1 LQLKIHPH
9 TLLLTA
15 VLLLSTI
22 SAFAQP
28 TITYT
33 SPGTY
38 TTGTA
43 ITTLTPTTTG
53 VAAYNYSIPLP
64 LAGTSSGP
72 SNISFD
78 AAGNFYVANYNNN
91 TVRKYSA
98 AGAFISNY
106 GTGAPALSSPI
117 AIVFDLFG
125 NGYVVNFTGGTVYKY
140 NAAGVYQSTILTGLS
155 NPTGITID
163 ASNNLYISSL
173 NNNSIKKYS
182 TAGGAALLT
191 ITTNVSD
198 PTGVAVDAAG
208 NIYSLNS
215 FTGNVSK
222 YNAAGTYQSTIIG
235 SLNGPW
241 AMSLDYADNFYIGD
255 SGNNRIR
262 VYDKAG
268 TLLKT
273 LTGVLDPEGVAVD
286 SKGNIFVA
294 SYFGNSVSK
303 FAPTGGYFI
312 NAKLP
317 AGLSFNSANGQI
329 SGTPTATSPTTT
341 YTITAW
347 NLTGSTPATVSI
359 GVGPAV
365 TTPAAICGAGT
376 VPTMTASGGS
386 LAGGTYN
393 WYTAATGGTLVN
405 NTATY
410 TPALAL
416 TTTFYVDYTVGGF
429 SSPRTAVTA
438 TINPVVSSPLSGAIL
453 SYIFSGDASDISG
466 NLNTGTL
473 QASPTASTGRFGIAN
488 SAYSFNGSTQYVTTA
503 TQYVNPPT
511 FSISLWFNTTVAGGK
526 LLGFGN
532 QQTGQSGQYDRHL
545 YMNDLGQL
553 YFGIFNVTAQTINTT
568 RAYNDGLWH
577 HVVVTV
583 GAAGSIM
590 YVDNALQVQNA
601 AMTTPET
608 VTGYWR
614 IGYDNVGSWTSQ
626 PTNFFFTGKL
636 DDIAIY
642 NRELTA
648 AEVITTNNVNIIGSA
663 TPVCAGSPITLIA
676 PSIPGATY
684 SWVDI
689 AIPSNTSATNPA
701 TFTSASTGGYTLTV
715 VASGCTSTATVNPI
729 VSAPPVTTF
738 TATSPVAVGA
748 ASTVTLTAVAGS
760 TYSFDFA
767 GGTIVT
773 GTGNGPYTISW
784 ATAGAKIITVTTTN
798 ATGCTATATQT
809 VTVTVPFVFAT
820 SSYAFSQ
827 QITLKTGSMSLG
839 ASTLTNFP
847 VLVYIKED
855 ALKSDNCSTNVK
867 FPTGG
872 STGYDFAF
880 TTSAGTSELF
890 YEVEKFDASTGTLLA
905 WVQLPSVT
913 NADMN
918 LNFYFGSLTPVHN
931 TSFTNATWS
940 NDYQAVYHFNE
951 GVTTATVLDA
961 TGNGRNGAQANTDLG
976 TDQFRYAIDNTGVAI
991 SGGAYKFR
999 GDNTL
1004 AGASSIIQNAGTP
1017 TSITGL
1023 FTLSAWVNVTGDI
1036 NDLDQKVVSNQ
1047 NNYGYGYKMSVKGAS
1062 TATMKVE
1069 TEIRSSTNPA
1079 SILYNVGTVSTT
1091 TTTTPAW
1098 HYIQSVFNGTNFINY
1113 VDGVSQGTMVAA
1125 APGNAN
1131 TNLYIGVDYRGVG
1144 TAPEH
1149 NFYGT
1154 MDEVRVSNIVKPV
1167 EWVRAEYYNQT
1178 NPTTF
1183 TTTSANFG
1191 LNAANAAAIGGSIT
1205 YTWTGSA
1212 STTAITTAGNWKTP
1226 ASNNPTATV
1235 APTTA
1240 GGTSLL
1246 IKGTSEGVTV
1256 FPTLTTTAT
1265 FYGVT
1270 LNAGASLNLGG
1281 QSLTVGCNV
1290 YNSGTITSTTS
1301 SITFNGTFT
1310 PQLFTINTTAGT
1322 AQFGNITVNNTASS
1336 GQVKITGGPVDLY
1349 NTLTLTNGSLTVDNA
1364 GSGALTLKSSA
1375 TVTAR
1380 VAEINTAAK
1389 SISGNVTVERWFTG
1403 GANKRGW
1410 RLMSSPVNNSTTL
1423 PLTAAATYNFAS
1435 LQTNLPITGPLG
1447 TADGFDRPGTYT
1459 ANGPTILLYD
1469 TPNFYFASPAKIS
1482 TNVKAGSGFY
1492 FYYRGNRTSIATK
1505 LVRSAPAAAFPDPEL
1520 NVVGLQT
1527 GTLNQQSFT
1536 YTLSNLGRR
1545 YNQVG
1550 NPYPSSISIGSS
1562 ALTGTTGFIYTYSTG
1577 NSILT
1582 QVGPATIASGQG
1594 FFVIANATGPSSV
1607 TFTEA
1612 LKVATQPTG
1621 PTLLLGVPAGTQTPI
1636 ISLKMIKDSANYD
1649 VTHLRFLDTY
1659 KRGYDEME
1667 DADDFNGP
1675 GQVVLFGAMTGDDHL
1690 VAIASQPFEKQRTS
1704 VFLSVNGTASGL
1716 YAIQKINLS
1725 GIPAVYEVWLMD
1737 HFKKDS
1743 LDIRANDTYNFNL
1756 DKANPETFGNSRF
1769 ELVIRKKNLPPYQL
1783 ISFKGLR
1790 SGTDVLLNWSTLNEY
1805 DYTAFELQKSTDG
1818 VTFDAVKNMQSSSQ
1832 GSYSFKD
1839 IYNSSTSANVYYR
1852 LKQVDINDAVSYS
1865 GIVMVTPAG
1874 TSSFSIF
1881 PNPASNL
1888 IQFSLDEKPHSA
1900 VRLRI
1905 FNTMGIL
1912 MKNSTFTST
1921 AGQQDISS
1929 LTPGNYTIELTELSS
1944 KKLLFT
1950 AKFIKI

>member
-1 LQLKIHPH
+1 
-9 TLLLTA
+9 LLTA
-15 VLLLSTI
+15 VLLLTTFC
-22 SAFAQP
+22 ALAQP
-28 TITYT
+28 TISYT
-33 SPGTY
+33 SPGAY
-38 TTGTA
+38 TVGTA

-53 VAAYNYSIPLP
+53 VGTYNYGIGVALF
-64 LAGTSSGP
+64 GVSSGP
-72 SNISFD
+72 SNIAFD

-91 TVRKYSA
+91 TVRKYNA
-98 AGAFISNY
+98 AGTFISNY

-117 AIVFDLFG
+117 AMVFDSFG
-125 NGYVVNFTGGTVYKY
+125 NGYVVNSTGGTVYKY
-140 NAAGVYQSTILTGLS
+140 NSAGVYQSTILSGLS
-155 NPTGITID
+155 VPSSITID
-163 ASNNLYISSL
+163 ASNNLYISTI
-173 NNNSIKKYS
+173 NDNSIKKYS
-182 TAGGAALLT
+182 TTGGAPLLT
-191 ITTNVSD
+191 ITASGSN
-198 PTGVAVDAAG
+198 PTGVTVDASG

-215 FTGNVSK
+215 PGTVTK
-222 YNAAGTYQSTIIG
+222 YNAAGAFQSTFLTG
-235 SLNGPW
+235 FSGPW

-255 SGNNRIR
+255 SGNSSVK
-262 VYDKAG
+262 VYNKAG
-268 TLLKT
+268 TLLKNFT
-273 LTGVLDPEGVAVD
+273 FVSDPEGVAAD

-294 SYFGNSVSK
+294 SYFSNAVYK
-303 FAPTGGYFI
+303 YTPTGGYFI

-317 AGLSFNSANGQI
+317 AGLSFNSSTGQI

-341 YTITAW
+341 YTVTAW
-347 NLTGSTPATVSI
+347 NILGSTSATVSI

-376 VPTMTASGGS
+376 APTMTASGGNPS
-386 LAGGTYN
+386 GGAYN

-405 NTATY
+405 TTATY
-410 TPALAL
+410 APTLAL
-416 TTTFYVDYTVGGF
+416 TSTFYVDYTVSST

-438 TINPVVSSPLSGAIL
+438 TVNPVVSSPLSGAVL

-473 QASPTASTGRFGIAN
+473 QASPTATTDRFGTAN
-488 SAYSFNGSTQYVTTA
+488 SAYSFNGSTQYVTT
-503 TQYVNPPT
+503 TKQYVNPT
-511 FSISLWFNTTVAGGK
+511 AFSISLWFNTTVAGGK
-526 LLGFGN
+526 LIGFGS
-532 QQTGQSGQYDRHL
+532 QQTGQSGQYDRHI
-545 YMNDLGQL
+545 YMNNSGQL
-553 YFGIFNVTAQTINTT
+553 YFGLFNGTIQTINTT

-601 AMTTPET
+601 AITTGE
-608 VTGYWR
+608 VFTGYWR
-614 IGYDNVGSWTSQ
+614 VGYDNINTWTSQ
-626 PTNFFFTGKL
+626 PTNYFFTGKI

-648 AEVITTNNVNIIGSA
+648 AEVITTNNVNIIGNA
-663 TPVCAGSPITLIA
+663 IPVCEGSPITLVT

-684 SWVDI
+684 SWVDVLN
-689 AIPSNTSATNPA
+689 PSNTSTTNPA
-701 TFTSASTGGYTLTV
+701 TFTSASAGGYTLTV
-715 VASGCTSTATVNPI
+715 VASGCTSTATINPVVN
-729 VSAPPVTTF
+729 ALPVTTF

-748 ASTVTLTAVAGS
+748 ASTVTLTVVAGN

-773 GTGNGPYTISW
+773 GSGNGPYTISW
-784 ATAGAKIITVTTTN
+784 ATPGAKIITVTTTSSS
-798 ATGCTATATQT
+798 GCIGTATQT
-809 VTVTVPFVFAT
+809 VNVIVPFVFAT

-855 ALKSDNCSTNVK
+855 ALKSGNCSSNVK
-867 FPTGG
+867 FPSGG

-931 TSFTNATWS
+931 TSFTNATWN

-976 TDQFRYAIDNTGVAI
+976 TDQFRYAIDNTGATI

-1004 AGASSIIQNAGTP
+1004 AGASRIIQSAGTA
-1017 TSITGL
+1017 TAITGA
-1023 FTLSAWVNVTGDI
+1023 FTLSAWVNITGDV
-1036 NDLDQKVVSNQ
+1036 NDLDQKIVSNQ
-1047 NNYGYGYKMSVKGAS
+1047 NNYGYGYKMSVRGAS
-1062 TATMKVE
+1062 TTTLKLE

-1079 SILYNVGTVSTT
+1079 GIIQNAGTVGTT

-1098 HYIQSVFNGTNFINY
+1098 HYVQSIFNGTNFINY
-1113 VDGVSQGTMVAA
+1113 VDGVLQGTAVGA
-1125 APGNAN
+1125 APGNAS
-1131 TNLYIGVDYRGVG
+1131 TNLYIGLDYRGAS

-1149 NFYGT
+1149 DFYGT
-1154 MDEVRVSNIVKPV
+1154 MDEVRVSNVAKPV

-1183 TTTSANFG
+1183 TTTSADFG
-1191 LNAANAAAIGGSIT
+1191 INAANATAIGGSII

-1212 STTAITTAGNWKTP
+1212 GSTAISTAGNWKTP

-1240 GGTSLL
+1240 GGTSML

-1256 FPTLTTTAT
+1256 FPTLSANAT

-1270 LNAGASLNLGG
+1270 LNAGASLNLGS
-1281 QSLTVGCNV
+1281 QTLTVGCNV

-1301 SITFNGTFT
+1301 SIAFNGTFT
-1310 PQLFTINTTAGT
+1310 PQLLTVNTTAGT
-1322 AQFGNITVNNTASS
+1322 AQFGNFTVNNTASS

-1364 GSGALTLKSSA
+1364 GSGALTLKSSG

-1380 VAEINTAAK
+1380 VTEITTTAK
-1389 SISGNVTVERWFTG
+1389 SITGNVTVERWFTG
-1403 GANKRGW
+1403 GPNKRGW

-1423 PLTAAATYNFAS
+1423 PITAAATYNFSS
-1435 LQTNLPITGPLG
+1435 LQTNLPITGPLSTG
-1447 TADGFDRPGTYT
+1447 DGFDRPTGYT

-1469 TPNFYFASPAKIS
+1469 TPNFYFASPAKITTS
-1482 TNVKAGSGFY
+1482 VKAGSGFY

-1505 LVRSAPAAAFPDPEL
+1505 LVRSAPSVAFPDPEL

-1621 PTLLLGVPAGTQTPI
+1621 LALLLGLPAGTQTPI

-1659 KRGYDEME
+1659 KKGYDEME
-1667 DADDFNGP
+1667 DAEDFNGP
-1675 GQVVLFGAMTGDDHL
+1675 NQIVLFGAMTGDEHL
-1690 VAIASQPFEKQRTS
+1690 VAIASQPLEKQRTS
-1704 VFLSVNGTASGL
+1704 VFLSVDGTVSGL
-1716 YAIQKINLS
+1716 YTLQKIDLS
-1725 GIPAVYEVWLMD
+1725 GIPPVYEVWLMD

-1743 LDIRANDTYNFNL
+1743 LDLRANDTYNFNL
-1756 DKANPETFGNSRF
+1756 DKANPETFGNKRF
-1769 ELVIRKKNLPPYQL
+1769 ELVIRKKNLPPYKL
-1783 ISFKGLR
+1783 ISFNGTR
-1790 SGTDVLLNWSTLNEY
+1790 AGTDVLLNWSTLNEY

-1818 VTFDAVKNMQSSSQ
+1818 VTFDALKNMQSSSQ

-1839 IYNSSTSANVYYR
+1839 IYNSAANANVYYR
-1852 LKQVDINDAVSYS
+1852 LKQVDINDVVAYS

-1874 TSSFSIF
+1874 ASSFSIF
-1881 PNPASNL
+1881 PNPASNI
-1888 IQFSLDEKPHSA
+1888 IQFSLDDKPHSA

-1905 FNTMGIL
+1905 FNAMGIL
-1912 MKNSTFTST
+1912 MKNTTFTSS

>member
-9 TLLLTA
+9 ALLLTA

-22 SAFAQP
+22 CVFAQP
-28 TITYT
+28 TISYT
-33 SPGTY
+33 LPGAY
-38 TTGTA
+38 TVGTA
-43 ITTLTPTTTG
+43 ITTLTPATTG
-53 VAAYNYSIPLP
+53 VGTYNYSIGVPL
-64 LAGTSSGP
+64 LGASSGP
-72 SNISFD
+72 SNIAFD

-98 AGAFISNY
+98 AGTFISNY

-117 AIVFDLFG
+117 AMAFDSFG
-125 NGYVVNFTGGTVYKY
+125 NGYVVNSTGGTIYKY
-140 NAAGVYQSTILTGLS
+140 NAAGVYQSTIISGLS
-155 NPTGITID
+155 VPSGITID
-163 ASNNLYISSL
+163 ASNNLYISTI
-173 NNNSIKKYS
+173 NDNSIKKYS
-182 TAGGAALLT
+182 AAGGAPLLT
-191 ITTNVSD
+191 ITTNVSG
-198 PTGVAVDAAG
+198 PTGVAVDASG
-208 NIYSLNS
+208 NIYSLNP
-215 FTGNVSK
+215 TNVTK
-222 YNAAGTYQSTIIG
+222 YNAAGTYQSVLLTG
-235 SLNGPW
+235 LNGPW

-255 SGNNRIR
+255 SGNNAVK
-262 VYDKAG
+262 VYNKAG

-273 LTGVLDPEGVAVD
+273 LTGITDPEGVAAD
-286 SKGNIFVA
+286 GKGNIFAA
-294 SYFGNSVSK
+294 SYFGNAVYK

-317 AGLSFNSANGQI
+317 AGLSFNNANGQI

-347 NLTGSTPATVSI
+347 NATGSTPATVSI

-376 VPTMTASGGS
+376 APTMTASGGS
-386 LAGGTYN
+386 LPGGTYN
-393 WYTAATGGTLVN
+393 WYTTAAGGTLVN
-405 NTATY
+405 TATTY
-410 TPALAL
+410 APALAL
-416 TTTFYVDYTVGGF
+416 TTTFYVDYTVGGI

-473 QASPTASTGRFGIAN
+473 QASPTATTDRFGTAN
-488 SAYSFNGSTQYVTTA
+488 SAYSFNGSTQYVTT
-503 TQYVNPPT
+503 TKQYVNPST

-553 YFGIFNVTAQTINTT
+553 YFGIFNGAVQTINTT

-608 VTGYWR
+608 VNGYWR

-663 TPVCAGSPITLIA
+663 TPVCAGSPITLIS

-689 AIPSNTSATNPA
+689 ANSANTSATNPA
-701 TFTSASTGGYTLTV
+701 TFPSASTGGYTLTV
-715 VASGCTSTATVNPI
+715 VALGCTSTATINPI

-760 TYSFDFA
+760 TYSFDFS

-784 ATAGAKIITVTTTN
+784 TTAGAKTITVTTTN

-809 VTVTVPFVFAT
+809 VIVTAPFVFAT

-855 ALKSDNCSTNVK
+855 ALKASNCATNIK

-890 YEVEKFDASTGTLLA
+890 YEVEKFDASTGTLLV

-918 LNFYFGSLTPVHN
+918 LNFYFGSLTPAHN
-931 TSFTNATWS
+931 ASFTNATWS

-951 GVTTATVLDA
+951 GVTTAVVLDA
-961 TGNGRNGAQANTDLG
+961 TGYGRNGVQANTDLG
-976 TDQFRYAIDNTGVAI
+976 TDQFRYAIDNTGAAI

-1017 TSITGL
+1017 TGINGT

-1036 NDLDQKVVSNQ
+1036 NDLDQKIVSNQ

-1069 TEIRSSTNPA
+1069 TEIRSSTNPT
-1079 SILYNVGTVSTT
+1079 SILYNAGTVSTT

-1098 HYIQSVFNGTNFINY
+1098 HYVQSVFNGTNFINY

-1154 MDEVRVSNIVKPV
+1154 MDEVRVSNVAKPV

-1178 NPTTF
+1178 NPLTF
-1183 TTTSANFG
+1183 TTTSADFG
-1191 LNAANAAAIGGSIT
+1191 INAANATAIGGSII

-1240 GGTSLL
+1240 GGASLL

-1256 FPTLTTTAT
+1256 FPALTTTAT

-1322 AQFGNITVNNTASS
+1322 AQFGNIIINNTAAS

-1349 NTLTLTNGSLTVDNA
+1349 NTLTLTNGSLAVDNA
-1364 GSGALTLKSSA
+1364 GSGVLTLKSSA

-1380 VAEINTAAK
+1380 VAQISTTAK
-1389 SISGNVTVERWFTG
+1389 SVTGNVTVERWFTG
-1403 GANKRGW
+1403 GIAANRGW
-1410 RLMSSPVNNSTTL
+1410 RLMGSPVNNSTTV
-1423 PLTAAATYNFAS
+1423 PVTTAATYNFAS
-1435 LQTNLPITGPLG
+1435 LKNNIFITGTG
-1447 TADGFDRPGTYT
+1447 GAANGFDTSPT
-1459 ANGPTILLYD
+1459 NGPTVL
-1469 TPNFYFASPAKIS
+1469 FYITATKLFSSPGS
-1482 TNVKAGSGFY
+1482 TTTAVKAGSGFY
-1492 FYYRGNRTSIATK
+1492 FYFRGNRTNTGSNK
-1505 LVRSAPAAAFPDPEL
+1505 LTRVGGIYAIPEA

-1527 GTLNQQSFT
+1527 GSLNQQALS
-1536 YTLSNLGRR
+1536 YTLSNAGSGW
-1545 YNQVG
+1545 NQLG
-1550 NPYPSSISIGSS
+1550 NPYPSTITLPGASP
-1562 ALTGTTGFIYTYSTG
+1562 ATTLVGTTGFIYTYTSG
-1577 NSILT
+1577 ASIVT
-1582 QVGPATIASGQG
+1582 QVASVNIASGQG
-1594 FFVIANATGPSSV
+1594 FFVKSNNATSSIN
-1607 TFTEA
+1607 FTEA
-1612 LKVATQPTG
+1612 LKSTAQPTG
-1621 PTLLLGVPAGTQTPI
+1621 PTLLLGLPVGTQTPI
-1636 ISLKMIKDSANYD
+1636 ISLKMIKDSTNYD
-1649 VTHLRFLDTY
+1649 LTHLRFLDTY

-1667 DADDFNGP
+1667 DADDFNAP
-1675 GQVVLFGAMTGDDHL
+1675 NQTVLFGAMTSDEHL
-1690 VAIASQPFEKQRTS
+1690 VAIASQPLEKQRTS
-1704 VFLSVNGTASGL
+1704 VFLSVDGVASGL
-1716 YAIQKINLS
+1716 YAIQKTDLS
-1725 GIPAVYEVWLMD
+1725 GIPPVYEVWLID

-1743 LDIRANDTYNFNL
+1743 LDIRANGTYNFNL
-1756 DKANPETFGNSRF
+1756 DKANPETFGRSRF
-1769 ELVIRKKNLPPYQL
+1769 ELVIRKKTLPPYRL
-1783 ISFKGLR
+1783 ISFNGLR

-1805 DYTAFELQKSTDG
+1805 DNTSFELQKSTDG
-1818 VTFDAVKNMQSSSQ
+1818 VTFDAVKNIQSSSQ

-1839 IYNSSTSANVYYR
+1839 VYTANANVYYR
-1852 LKQVDINDAVSYS
+1852 LKQVDINDVVSYS

-1881 PNPASNL
+1881 PNPATNL

-1912 MKNSTFTST
+1912 MKNTTFTSNT
-1921 AGQQDISS
+1921 GQQDIAS
-1929 LTPGNYTIELTELSS
+1929 LTPGNYTIELTELNS